1 MGMTGAQ
8 LTDDGI
14 GTQNGRRQGRVEQ
27 IITGIINLTV
37 VPLTDGIAFMA
48 TRGLLFAMFAILWV
62 AFGAG
67 LVWSQ
72 GSLDGVWHWIGSLP
86 IVAQGIAWLLFLPV
100 TAGLWIWES
109 AWPLVVRLVLV
120 GGLAWW
126 NLLVMFPRAAQQ

>member
-1 MGMTGAQ
+1 MGTNGAQ
-8 LTDDGI
+8 LANHGI
-14 GTQNGRRQGRVEQ
+14 GADGGRRQGRVDQ
-27 IITGIINLTV
+27 IITGIIDVTV
-37 VPLTDGIAFMA
+37 VPMTNGIAFMA
-48 TRGLLFAMFAILWV
+48 TSGLLFAVFAILW
-62 AFGAG
+62 AGFGAG

-86 IVAQGIAWLLFLPV
+86 IVVQGIAWLLFLPV